1 MNIIF
6 RFAERGDGGASGP
19 TRSGPSVID
28 LANNRFRFNFV
39 WPIWLDQ
46 HHSKFPARAEFH
58 PGHGY
63 PAVVGTALPPYCGM
77 DAKGAGWC

>member
-6 RFAERGDGGASGP
+6 RFAERGDGGTGGP

-28 LANNRFRFNFV
+28 LANNRFRSNFV
-39 WPIWLDQ
+39 WPISQ
-46 HHSKFPARAEFH
+46 TGIVANFAAGAEFH

-63 PAVVGTALPPYCGM
+63 QCP
-77 DAKGAGWC
+77 